1 MIVECQKNLIIEYQK
16 YFQRANSTRNWHF
29 YAKINNNGRN
39 VHLNLKLAS
48 DAKIKRHI
56 KILAD
61 ANPYDPKYFEYF
73 RKREVSKKIALSK
86 VLSTAGSNK
95 AL

>member
-1 MIVECQKNLIIEYQK
+1 M
-16 YFQRANSTRNWHF
+16 AF

-39 VHLNLKLAS
+39 TVHLNLKLAS
-48 DAKIKRHI
+48 DTKIRRHT

-73 RKREVSKKIALSK
+73 RKREVSKKIALTK